1 MKRLSNTDLREL
13 YLVRRSLVSFIETI
27 PQYRYSSGLL
37 DSLVDRINA
46 IRRGTK
52 EIVEDPQF
60 DNLVSVATR
69 SYSSMYT
76 ITVVDTTA
84 RELLNY
90 IDGIFSTYST
100 PKAVEL
106 QQSQGQGGNV
116 FIGHGRNEVVRHK
129 VKDFIRDRCGLNPLV
144 LQELPSAGMT
154 VIEKLEKYGRTADY
168 AVLILTADAVTAEGE
183 ARARQNV
190 IQELGWFQG
199 VLGRNCTA
207 ILCQKD
213 VELFSNIGGVVYL
226 EFTGNE
232 VDSVFEGLRKELE
245 EAGLL

>member
-1 MKRLSNTDLREL
+1 
-13 YLVRRSLVSFIETI
+13 LVG
-27 PQYRYSSGLL
+27 Q
-37 DSLVDRINA
+37 IND
-46 IRRGTK
+46 IRGGTK
-52 EIVEDPQF
+52 KVVEDPQF
-60 DNLVSVATR
+60 DNLVPVAVAQYIPSHAITSV
-69 SYSSMYT
+69 T
-76 ITVVDTTA
+76 ITA
-84 RELLNY
+84 KQLFSY
-90 IDGIFSTYST
+90 IDGILSTYST

-129 VKDFIRDRCGLNPLV
+129 VKDFIRGLCGLNPLV

-168 AVLILTADAVTAEGE
+168 AVLILTADDVTAEGE
-183 ARARQNV
+183 TRARQNV

-199 VLGRNCTA
+199 VLGRNRTV

-232 VDSVFEGLRKELE
+232 VESVFEELRKELE